1 MFQLFLCCFFTRLK
15 LCLAMV
21 IMKKIKISAV
31 DKSIPKKE
39 FDILISTL
47 AKLLI
52 QNKQDSSRI
61 NEKNADPKN
70 KI

>member
-1 MFQLFLCCFFTRLK
+1 
-15 LCLAMV
+15 MV

>member
-1 MFQLFLCCFFTRLK
+1 
-15 LCLAMV
+15 
-21 IMKKIKISAV
+21 MKKIKISAV

-52 QNKQDSSRI
+52 QNKQ
-61 NEKNADPKN
+61 NADPKN

>member
-1 MFQLFLCCFFTRLK
+1 
-15 LCLAMV
+15 
-21 IMKKIKISAV
+21 MKKIKISTV

>member
-1 MFQLFLCCFFTRLK
+1 
-15 LCLAMV
+15 MV

-47 AKLLI
+47 AKLL
-52 QNKQDSSRI
+52 KQDSSRI